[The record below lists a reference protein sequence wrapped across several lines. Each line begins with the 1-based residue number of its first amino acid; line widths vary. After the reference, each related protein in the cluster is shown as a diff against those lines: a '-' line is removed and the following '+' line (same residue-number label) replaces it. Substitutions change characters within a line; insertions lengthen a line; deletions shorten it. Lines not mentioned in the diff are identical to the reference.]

1 MTCLAWREARHR
13 DPGIHKTG
21 RLPSNELREVRKM

>member
-13 DPGIHKTG
+13 DPGIHKMG